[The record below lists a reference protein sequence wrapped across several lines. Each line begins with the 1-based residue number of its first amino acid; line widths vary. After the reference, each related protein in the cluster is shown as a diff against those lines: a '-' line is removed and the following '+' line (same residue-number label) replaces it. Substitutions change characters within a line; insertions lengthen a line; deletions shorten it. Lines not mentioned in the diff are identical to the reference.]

1 MEQLSVT
8 HCELA
13 RDPPF
18 FCLLF
23 GCVLPARLHTPLYW
37 GSNTLC
43 FSVVALLCCCRSV
56 TSSSLLSS
64 VSSLILK
71 QCLVP
76 LLHNFLNYIF
86 FSLLLSFLFR
96 VLFHRN
102 LLLLLLLSFWLFF
115 FCLLFSSS
123 FPFSCLAAVKCKT
136 NVQLS
141 QCLTSTPRSGRL
153 SSHAF

>member
-43 FSVVALLCCCRSV
+43 FSVVALLCCCRSA

-64 VSSLILK
+64 TSSLILK

-86 FSLLLSFLFR
+86 FSFLLAFFFFAFCFIVIFCYCFCYPSGCSSSAYYPLPLFHLLSR
-96 VLFHRN
+96 CSN
-102 LLLLLLLSFWLFF
+102 M
-115 FCLLFSSS
+115 
-123 FPFSCLAAVKCKT
+123 
-136 NVQLS
+136 
-141 QCLTSTPRSGRL
+141 
-153 SSHAF
+153 